1 MEYKECKNTN
11 CVYCGTEIEQS
22 SPNRVY
28 CDGCKVKVNAKHKE
42 KQLALSKL
50 KTALKAKKIAVMKG
64 QKAADYFTIV
74 KDPDDEWGSKSQM
87 NKGGLDECLKRS
99 AFTEGTIIKN
109 NSSGVFYLV
118 VSDEVKP
125 TRAKA
130 RRIQKLLELERVD

>member
-1 MEYKECKNTN
+1 MVVKKLLESGLETSLLGLSLSHESTDENML
-11 CVYCGTEIEQS
+11 CVAQ
-22 SPNRVY
+22 R
-28 CDGCKVKVNAKHKE
+28 
-42 KQLALSKL
+42 LALSKL

-118 VSDEVKP
+118 VSDEVKT

-130 RRIQKLLELERVD
+130 RRIQKLLELERIA